1 MRSKRGFGVRMGEIS
16 SLIYLIFPIFGLFY
30 SEHQY
35 NILVY
40 SIILSIFTI
49 SYLILVLFHTK
60 INKNYLYIFLLIHYL
75 CIMYFVY
82 AYEPLLSMF
91 FFYSAF
97 ALPFIFDV
105 GVKSKEF
112 ISFIT
117 TMIICAFLTYITHH
131 DYVYTM
137 IIYYIVILM
146 IAFGNFQVRKDRR
159 VRKELEEK
167 NKYINVLIAE
177 QERNRIGQDL
187 HDTLGH
193 VFASLTL
200 KSELATKLLD
210 TDKEAARNEMR
221 AINELSR
228 ETLNKV
234 RTIIDDLKVQS
245 FEEEVLSVESIL
257 HDANLNFIF
266 KNKSAARSLNPAKQS
281 ILSMI
286 LREAINNVIK
296 HAHATEVV
304 GKIKEKQHEITLIVS
319 DNGVGIDDD
328 DASSLKSIRERTAY
342 LNGEVKVQSNEGTT
356 IIVRIPR
363 SELM

>member
-16 SLIYLIFPIFGLFY
+16 SLVYLIFPIFGLFY
-30 SEHQY
+30 NEHHY
-35 NILVY
+35 NMLVY
-40 SIILSIFTI
+40 IIVLAIFTI
-49 SYLILVLFHTK
+49 SYLILVLLHTK
-60 INKNYLYIFLLIHYL
+60 LNKNHLYIFLLIHYL

-112 ISFIT
+112 ISFVT
-117 TMIICAFLTYITHH
+117 TMILCALFTYITHH
-131 DYVYTM
+131 EYVYTM

-146 IAFGNFQVRKDRR
+146 IAFGNFQVRKDRK

-221 AINELSR
+221 AINDLSR

-245 FEEEVLSVESIL
+245 FEEEVLSVASIL

-296 HAHATEVV
+296 HANATEVV
-304 GKIKEKQHEITLIVS
+304 GEIIEKHHEMTLIVS
-319 DNGVGIDDD
+319 DNGVGINDDE
-328 DASSLKSIRERTAY
+328 ASALKSIKERTAY

-356 IIVRIPR
+356 ITVQIPR